1 MTNQSWSVGAVRVV
15 PIRGKSGGKRLR
27 IDDSRV
33 DHCWHRSCSRLCP
46 AAPKALFGTT
56 KMGEKSDTLNHA
68 DDDLH
73 QSQGGNSARFKFGI
87 ALIVTSFSVYLAYPV
102 ILLLVKTSGQIKV
115 IATVLVWAMS
125 WAVFSIG
132 VFLTGP
138 EGYLRLKAF
147 WSRFKP
153 ALRADN

>member
-1 MTNQSWSVGAVRVV
+1 MTNQSWYMGAVRVL
-15 PIRGKSGGKRLR
+15 PIRGKSCGKRLW
-27 IDDSRV
+27 IDDSWIC
-33 DHCWHRSCSRLCP
+33 DCWHRSCSNHCP
-46 AAPKALFGTT
+46 TAAKAPYEIT
-56 KMGEKSDTLNHA
+56 KMGKASNIVKHA
-68 DDDLH
+68 ADDLH
-73 QSQGGNSARFKFGI
+73 KSQGGKSARIKFGT
-87 ALIVTSFSVYLAYPV
+87 ALIVASFSVYLAYPV

-115 IATVLVWAMS
+115 IATVVVWAMS

-138 EGYLRLKAF
+138 EGYLRLKAL

>member
-1 MTNQSWSVGAVRVV
+1 
-15 PIRGKSGGKRLR
+15 
-27 IDDSRV
+27 
-33 DHCWHRSCSRLCP
+33 
-46 AAPKALFGTT
+46 
-56 KMGEKSDTLNHA
+56 MGETSDTVKHANH
-68 DDDLH
+68 DLH
-73 QSQGGNSARFKFGI
+73 QSQGGNSIRFKFGI
-87 ALIVTSFSVYLAYPV
+87 ALIVASFSVYLAYPV
-102 ILLLVKTSGQIKV
+102 ILLLVNASGQIKV
-115 IATVLVWAMS
+115 IATVVLWAMS